1 MNVADEQ
8 QNMKWGVVA
17 GFTRL
22 FLCHDLPVEWR
33 IGVKE
38 ILIFHQQLNHL
49 GTV

>member
-17 GFTRL
+17 GFTHL

-33 IGVKE
+33 SAFPI
-38 ILIFHQQLNHL
+38 ISLMSSQ
-49 GTV
+49 